1 MTTMQREPAPAD
13 RPLSLQG
20 YGREA
25 RRGPAPVSLLLS
37 LLVLAGVGGGVF
49 WLYRGGVRGP
59 DGPPEPLGA
68 PVRDVRVA
76 APPQAPAVDP
86 AAGLSIYKDDPN
98 AAPVAP
104 TFTPPPEQPAPRP
117 GIPVAAAMASPPAVP
132 VGKEVLYAPTP
143 TAALASAA
151 TPMAQ
156 ADPVKSQPAKPAS
169 AKAAKGA
176 SIDSLLAGA
185 SPNPEPKSKAALA
198 ETAKHAAGSGFE
210 VQIGAFSSP
219 ALAEKS
225 WQAVAGLAPGEM
237 AGKGKRVAEVSKGGA
252 TLYRTAVTGFDTRQS
267 ALALCAKLTAA
278 GKTCFVR

>member
-25 RRGPAPVSLLLS
+25 RRGPAPVALLLS

-86 AAGLSIYKDDPN
+86 AAGLSIYKDDAN
-98 AAPVAP
+98 AAPAAP

-117 GIPVAAAMASPPAVP
+117 GIPVAAAMASPPAVTA
-132 VGKEVLYAPTP
+132 GKEVLYAPTP
-143 TAALASAA
+143 AAS
-151 TPMAQ
+151 PIAQ
-156 ADPVKSQPAKPAS
+156 AQPVTEPAKPAA
-169 AKAAKGA
+169 AKAAKDA
-176 SIDSLLAGA
+176 SIDSLLASA
-185 SPNPEPKSKAALA
+185 ATNPKPKPKLAPA
-198 ETAKHAAGSGFE
+198 ETAKPAAAGGFQ

-225 WQAVAGLAPGEM
+225 WQAAAGLAPGEM
-237 AGKGKRVAEVSKGGA
+237 AGKGKRVAQVSKDGA
-252 TLYRTAVTGFDTRQS
+252 TLYRTAVTGFDTRRS